1 MSSREIA
8 ELTGKEHFNVMRDI
22 RSMLAELYGEGGVLS
37 FEHTYQNEQN
47 GQWYPCFSLPRCEVV
62 ILLTGYSIPLR
73 AKVIDRL
80 HELEQGYEK
89 LFLTAGAAPHM
100 QKVADDEVTK
110 VNRINL
116 GEAPGRQ
123 MALVS
128 ESGLYKLVM
137 RSDKPQAR
145 LFQDWVTRDVL
156 PAIRKD
162 GAYVMGEE
170 KVASGEMR
178 LLSLR

>member
-1 MSSREIA
+1 
-8 ELTGKEHFNVMRDI
+8 
-22 RSMLAELYGEGGVLS
+22 MLAELYGEGGVLS